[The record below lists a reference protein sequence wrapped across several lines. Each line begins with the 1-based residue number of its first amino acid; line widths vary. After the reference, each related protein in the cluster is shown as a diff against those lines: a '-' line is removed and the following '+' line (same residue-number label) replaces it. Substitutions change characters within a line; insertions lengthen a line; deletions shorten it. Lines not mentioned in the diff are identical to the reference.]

1 MIRIAKSSPVMW
13 SDIFKQNRRNVID
26 AIDMFKTRL
35 DECKKLIENEKW
47 DELRGWMSE
56 ARKIREIL

>member
-1 MIRIAKSSPVMW
+1 MMW

-47 DELRGWMSE
+47 DELREWMSE